1 MKKLLGCALALFVSG
16 CGSSTD
22 FVVQNSA
29 PNSASSTL
37 SSLVT
42 DPQGA
47 AAQGVRVIAQERSSG
62 RQFEGVTA
70 PDGTILLSL
79 PAGVYDVGLDRE
91 GDSSSATCFY
101 GPVIVEGPVQRSF
114 VLQSSGGLPAG
125 RVFGTLFRT
134 PGVAFANQ
142 KLVLRPGAVLG
153 DITGI
158 DWSAPAT
165 LTTDENGRFSAD
177 LASGHEYALDLE
189 LYDGADNLDEFID
202 ISKRDKPCYVEFSTD
217 ESSVNNRFRC
227 NESDLA
233 DSFPQRAISAQTI
246 TPVEVRPFSSCF
258 IDTSK
263 DLMVMEGASL
273 PPLSGSS
280 PQYLSDL
287 VPSVPVDSNYDKLI
301 GLMTTRGPVGDDG
314 CQLLVDTDHAWYWGN
329 YAVHVN
335 PDRPSNFTFFDNTN
349 DHYNLGID
357 NADNIWHRV
366 SYRSSNPAIQKLQ
379 YSVK

>member
-125 RVFGTLFRT
+125 RVFGQS
-134 PGVAFANQ
+134 PQ
-142 KLVLRPGAVLG
+142 PGATIEAG
-153 DITGI
+153 DDVTLIVSGCRFRQSETR
-158 DWSAPAT
+158 SAPR
-165 LTTDENGRFSAD
+165 GRSWRYH
-177 LASGHEYALDLE
+177 GYRLE
-189 LYDGADNLDEFID
+189 CSRNSNDG
-202 ISKRDKPCYVEFSTD
+202 
-217 ESSVNNRFRC
+217 
-227 NESDLA
+227 
-233 DSFPQRAISAQTI
+233 
-246 TPVEVRPFSSCF
+246 
-258 IDTSK
+258 
-263 DLMVMEGASL
+263 
-273 PPLSGSS
+273 
-280 PQYLSDL
+280 
-287 VPSVPVDSNYDKLI
+287 
-301 GLMTTRGPVGDDG
+301 
-314 CQLLVDTDHAWYWGN
+314 
-329 YAVHVN
+329 
-335 PDRPSNFTFFDNTN
+335 
-349 DHYNLGID
+349 
-357 NADNIWHRV
+357 
-366 SYRSSNPAIQKLQ
+366 
-379 YSVK
+379 